1 MKVVAINGSPK
12 KEGNTYH
19 AIKLVTEQLEIQNI
33 EIEIIHIGNKVIRG
47 CMGCGQCA
55 KQKNEKCIYSND
67 EVNECIQKMKTA
79 DGIILGSPVY
89 FSGITGTMKSF
100 LDRAFYVAGSNDNLF
115 RYKVGVS
122 VIADRRAGAV
132 VAYSQLNN
140 YINYAEMFM
149 PSSNYWNVTF
159 GTMPG
164 EVLQDNEGVQTMR
177 ILGKNMA
184 WLMKSIDKSK
194 KESDIPER
202 ENKIRLNYI
211 HQNM

>member
-19 AIKLVTEQLEIQNI
+19 AIQVVAEQLNKENI
-33 EIEIIHIGNKVIRG
+33 EVEIIHIGNKVIRG

-55 KQKNEKCIYSND
+55 KQKNEKCMYDND
-67 EVNECIQKMKTA
+67 EVNECIQKLKIAEGM
-79 DGIILGSPVY
+79 ILGSPVF

-100 LDRAFYVAGSNDNLF
+100 LDRAFYVAGSNGSLF

-132 VAYSQLNN
+132 AAFTQLNN

-149 PSSNYWNVTF
+149 PSSNYWNVSF
-159 GTMPG
+159 GTLPG
-164 EVLQDNEGVQTMR
+164 EVLKDDEGVQTMR
-177 ILGKNMA
+177 ILGKNTA
-184 WLMKSIDKSK
+184 WLMKSVEKSK
-194 KESDIPER
+194 MQEVIPER
-202 ENKIRLNYI
+202 ENKIRFNYI
-211 HQNM
+211 R